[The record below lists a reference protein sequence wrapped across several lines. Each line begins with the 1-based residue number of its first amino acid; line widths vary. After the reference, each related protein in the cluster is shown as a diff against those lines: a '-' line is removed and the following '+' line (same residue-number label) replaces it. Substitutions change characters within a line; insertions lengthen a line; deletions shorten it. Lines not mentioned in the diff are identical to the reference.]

1 MNYSFKKRLKTTVV
15 VAFVLSFLAPEVM
28 TSVSAQKV
36 VAAANSVTTTVTRNS
51 KVSKTEIVE
60 TSIQK
65 VVTIAVKQEKNAKNS
80 VSTVNLGSST
90 LKNQPTLKISVVKT
104 EVTKKT
110 ASQTTVETTVTTT
123 KKETFK
129 KAAKNKLKF
138 TFAMG
143 SPGMSGTLIREAIE
157 RINFKYGYTG
167 TFQEIASS
175 DLVVA
180 GGAAGQFEMGSST
193 TSAVMK
199 VIQDGAPLTF
209 IGETQRNQWTLVAK
223 TNIGKCEDITGKR
236 LGLHSPGGVS
246 TALYRAWY
254 KRNCAATVKP
264 QELFIA
270 GSPNRLQALISDR
283 LDVTMMEVEDT
294 LSLPATGFKILS
306 NFSKDLP
313 NIKTGLVWVN
323 ESFLAKHPDVAADF
337 VYEFSRLSQEFNVN
351 LKAFKAN
358 ALKWQP
364 SYVNIDAIVAAYSAA
379 RLFPDE
385 PGAFFKDLNET
396 AAFYAA
402 TGAMKPGLV
411 AKDMAVLGPINSAV
425 ERLGF

>member
-1 MNYSFKKRLKTTVV
+1 MNYSLKKHLKTTVV
-15 VAFVLSFLAPEVM
+15 VAFVLSFLAPEAM

-60 TSIQK
+60 TSVQK
-65 VVTIAVKQEKNAKNS
+65 VVTVAVTQEKNAKNS
-80 VSTVNLGSST
+80 VNTVNLGSST

-104 EVTKKT
+104 KVTKKT
-110 ASQTTVETTVTTT
+110 ATQTTVETIVTTT

-143 SPGMSGTLIREAIE
+143 SPGMSGTLIREVIE

-199 VIQDGAPLTF
+199 VIHNGAPMTF
-209 IGETQRNQWTLVAK
+209 IGETQRNQWTLVVK
-223 TNIGKCEDITGKR
+223 TNINKCEDMTGKR

-246 TALYRAWY
+246 TALYRAWF
-254 KRNCAATVKP
+254 KRNCAVTVKP

-294 LSLPATGFKILS
+294 LALPATGFKILS

-323 ESFLAKHPDVAADF
+323 ESFLAKHPEVSADF
-337 VYEFSRLSQEFNVN
+337 IYEFSRLSQEFNTN
-351 LKAFKAN
+351 SKSFKAN

-364 SYVNIDAIVAAYSAA
+364 GYANIDAIVAAYSAA

-402 TGAMKPGLV
+402 AGAMKPGLV
-411 AKDMAVLGPINSAV
+411 AKDMAVLGPINSTLV
-425 ERLGF
+425 RLGF